1 MKKFLKLFLLFCL
14 LIVFSWSC
22 NQPNQ
27 NANKNQ
33 GKANLNQNQPVLSG
47 ETNNFYNDVE
57 SYDLPLS
64 ALIIEGEIE
73 NPGPV
78 DLSLMPL
85 HSVIVKEARLTEN
98 GDEFIGAYRYD
109 GYSLIDILNNRK
121 IDKKNAREFEPI
133 IDLYIE
139 VENADGEKVVVSW
152 GEIYYPVHL
161 HEIIIATQVMRI
173 VPSRTKDLWP
183 LPMESKLIVATDLIT
198 ERNISAPAKITV
210 KSYPKSFETV
220 KGLKPLYSAELNI
233 FVENNKVETLIAL
246 PEGTRLQNY
255 PTIFYGRGHGI
266 HSTQP
271 FIGVML
277 KDVLG
282 KYVSLT
288 SENLRT
294 GIFVTAAFDGY
305 RGVYT
310 YSELMN
316 RNDQSEVLLIYYP
329 EGTDGGAFRLFPS
342 GDFFSDRAIKAVNEI
357 YFLANE
363 N

>member
-1 MKKFLKLFLLFCL
+1 MTKILRLLLLTCLLF
-14 LIVFSWSC
+14 IFGWSC
-22 NQPNQ
+22 NPP
-27 NANKNQ
+27 AKNE
-33 GKANLNQNQPVLSG
+33 KNIPDEANLNQSLPELSI
-47 ETNNFYNDVE
+47 ETNNFYDDVE

-64 ALIIEGEIE
+64 DLIIEGEIE

-85 HSVIVKEARLTEN
+85 HSVIVKETRLTEN

-109 GYSLIDILNNRK
+109 GYSLIDILNRRRIN
-121 IDKKNAREFEPI
+121 KKNANEFKPI

-139 VENADGEKVVVSW
+139 VENANSEIVVVSW
-152 GEIYYPVHL
+152 GEIFYPVHL
-161 HEIIIATQVMRI
+161 HEIIIAIQVMRI
-173 VPSRTKDLWP
+173 VPSKTKDLWP
-183 LPMESKLIVATDLIT
+183 IPTDSKLIVATDLIT
-198 ERNISAPAKITV
+198 ERNISSPVKITV

-233 FVENNKVETLIAL
+233 FVENNQVETLTAL
-246 PEGTRLQNY
+246 PEGIKLQNY
-255 PTIFYGRGHGI
+255 PTIFYGRGRGI

-271 FIGVML
+271 FNGAML
-277 KDVLG
+277 KDILG
-282 KYVSLT
+282 RFTSLT
-288 SENLRT
+288 RENLRT
-294 GIFVTAAFDGY
+294 GIFVTAARDGY

-329 EGTDGGAFRLFPS
+329 EETDGGAFRLFPS

-357 YFLANE
+357 YFSVNE